1 MPIKEKLDI
10 FHGET
15 FVETSLKSTNISL
28 FIFFKKVVLFLFPNN
43 FVKLLA
49 SYLDPLI
56 LIDLLKLIL
65 NSLLRSLLMKV
76 LLKYY
81 QNLPIY
87 YFV

>member
-10 FHGET
+10 TSET

-28 FIFFKKVVLFLFPNN
+28 LIFFKKVVLFLFSNN

-65 NSLLRSLLMKV
+65 KSLFKFIIKKSF
-76 LLKYY
+76 Y
-81 QNLPIY
+81 
-87 YFV
+87 